1 MKPSPLALFGAV
13 ISVAALAVAF
23 VAYNKIGELKTEAE
37 KLKSEADKQSA
48 ARKKRLNILGSGD
61 DQPITVSGG
70 SLLLGNDPTAD
81 WETTPTQLVYNSYSN
96 QKLRAGLLEVIS
108 ADGPKKE
115 QYIKRT
121 RVPNT
126 PLVIMID
133 VGLQPKKGHY
143 VTIATDDQGDNLAL
157 TMIDAETNVAL
168 SPGNFM
174 RIIPSL
180 RRHPKKKWEIQAVVI
195 KGTTPDGTGT
205 ATDISLSPAGSDF
218 SLVLHYSCSTGNC

>member
-48 ARKKRLNILGSGD
+48 ARKKRPNILGSAD

-81 WETTPTQLVYNSYSN
+81 WDPTATQLVYNSYSN

-115 QYIKRT
+115 QYIQRT
-121 RVPNT
+121 RVPNMA
-126 PLVIMID
+126 LEIIID
-133 VGLQPKKGHY
+133 VGPQPKKGHT
-143 VTIATDDQGDNLAL
+143 VTIATDEEGDHLAL
-157 TMIDAETNVAL
+157 TMKDADNGDVL

-195 KGTTPDGTGT
+195 KGTTPDGTGP
-205 ATDISLSPAGSDF
+205 ATDVSFSPAGSDF